1 MNVLVC
7 FKSVYDDAAIRT
19 NHDKTLDYTAVPH
32 VVSLYDLNAIE
43 AAAQFVEAAPD
54 RTLVAL
60 SAGDTKIHDTTMRK
74 NVAARGASEVYLVMD
89 DALEDA
95 ETFQTATALA
105 AAIEKLGNID
115 LIICGDGSADVY
127 AHQVGIQLGEIMGL
141 PNVNAVVDFDVEGDI
156 LKVKREMDDDVELIE
171 VQTPAVLSVLSDMA
185 QPRTCNVAAI
195 MTAAR
200 KPVYEWSLED
210 LGLTVADSAAV
221 SQPNHHAGNDNL
233 SQNIMAASQYHI
245 IETKVPEP
253 TPRKMEFYEATD
265 EGIDE
270 FIRRV
275 HTYLETE
282 GA

>member
-43 AAAQFVEAAPD
+43 VAAQFAESSEEHS
-54 RTLVAL
+54 LVAL
-60 SAGDTKIHDTTMRK
+60 TAGDTKIHDSTMRK

-95 ETFQTATALA
+95 ETNQTAHALA
-105 AAIEKLGNID
+105 AAINKIGNID
-115 LIICGDGSADVY
+115 LIICGDGSADQY
-127 AHQVGIQLGEIMGL
+127 SHQVGIQLGEILGF
-141 PNVNAVVDFDVEGDI
+141 PNVNAVVDFTVEGNTVKIDRELDDI
-156 LKVKREMDDDVELIE
+156 IEHIE

-185 QPRTCNVAAI
+185 QPRTCQVKDI
-195 MTAAR
+195 MTAGR
-200 KPVYEWSLED
+200 KPVHEWSLED
-210 LGLTVADSAAV
+210 IGLEV
-221 SQPNHHAGNDNL
+221 PKNN
-233 SQNIMAASQYHI
+233 YEI
-245 IETKVPEP
+245 IDTKVPEP
-253 TPRKMEFYEATD
+253 TPRKMEFFEATD
-265 EGIDE
+265 DDIDA
-270 FIRRV
+270 FIKQV